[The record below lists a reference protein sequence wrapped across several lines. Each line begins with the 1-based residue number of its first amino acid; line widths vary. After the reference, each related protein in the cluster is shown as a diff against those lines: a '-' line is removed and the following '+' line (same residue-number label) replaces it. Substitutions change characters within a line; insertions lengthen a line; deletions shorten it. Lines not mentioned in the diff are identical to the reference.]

1 MRLIDADALKTDI
14 STEWLTAQT
23 KQAFYKIIDNAPTV
37 EERIDPNDICYL
49 CDRKKCGENHN
60 CYECNHTTD
69 IRHAV
74 NFDLVDFPRS
84 IFFERA
90 RPHGK
95 WEEDWREDLDF
106 MSRKGGKCPFCNW
119 RTTYGTPNFCMNCGA
134 DLREDSEK

>member
-1 MRLIDADALKTDI
+1 MRLIDVDALIEAVENLYEYAELGEVLDVIK
-14 STEWLTAQT
+14 E
-23 KQAFYKIIDNAPTV
+23 APTV
-37 EERIDPNDICYL
+37 DVCYL
-49 CDRKKCGENHN
+49 CDRKKCGENYD

-95 WEEDWREDLDF
+95 WQF
-106 MSRKGGKCPFCNW
+106 MSGGYYKCNKCNECYSLHK
-119 RTTYGTPNFCMNCGA
+119 TNYCSNCGA
-134 DLREDSEK
+134 DMRGEDHD